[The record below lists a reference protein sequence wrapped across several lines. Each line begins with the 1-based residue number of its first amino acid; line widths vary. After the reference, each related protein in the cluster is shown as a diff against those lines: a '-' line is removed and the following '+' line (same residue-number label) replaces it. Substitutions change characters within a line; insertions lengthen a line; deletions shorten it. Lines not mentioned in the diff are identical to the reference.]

1 MTLVDSLD
9 SILMLYAYAG
19 PSQDSS
25 ISKFALTYDDKPPVA
40 EEETSLVP
48 VLSAAPDPNTPVVS
62 TGGLPIVQD
71 TTASTAPTTEEPGA
85 GKANLGPSAG
95 ARDSQTQVEAGPSA
109 PQTRQQRV
117 LASKANTISSL
128 SITLTLLSI
137 LVALRS
143 AALVS
148 RGDNPS

>member
-48 VLSAAPDPNTPVVS
+48 TLSASADTNSPAVAGDGISIEHDSDAAP
-62 TGGLPIVQD
+62 Q
-71 TTASTAPTTEEPGA
+71 TASAEEQPDA
-85 GKANLGPSAG
+85 TKPAIIPSSTSV
-95 ARDSQTQVEAGPSA
+95 DSQIRVEAGPSS
-109 PQTRQQRV
+109 PQTHQQRV

-143 AALVS
+143 VPLLVS
-148 RGDNPS
+148 KA